1 METRSNNVWVGTVTL
16 ALLAIVAAFVV
27 WVTQIG
33 QGDQQEFDI
42 FFKQSVDGLSKGVAV
57 NYAGVP
63 AGQVSQIELWP
74 QDPSFVRVR
83 IQVVEKIPILQGT
96 TATIQGSFTGGS
108 TIQLNGGVKGAVLIT
123 EPGPGPG
130 NVPVIPTKRGGLGEL
145 LSNAPVLL
153 DRLATVTEKISE
165 MLSDKNQLS
174 IQHILANTDRM
185 SGQFADASPQ
195 VKATLAELQVT
206 LRQATLSLASFER
219 TADSAN
225 AVLGNDGKALA
236 NQLHDAINSAKSA
249 ADSLQSAMSD
259 ARPAIHQLSTSTLP
273 EAEAV
278 IRDLRATSK
287 SLRAVTEKIDEQG
300 AGAVIGGPKLP
311 DYKP

>member
-1 METRSNNVWVGTVTL
+1 METRSNHVWVGTVTL
-16 ALLAIVAAFVV
+16 VLLAMVGAFVI

-33 QGDQQEFDI
+33 KGDQQDFDI
-42 FFKQSVDGLSKGVAV
+42 FFKQSVDGLSKGVSV

-83 IQVVEKIPILQGT
+83 IQVANNIPILQGT

-108 TIQLNGGVKGAVLIT
+108 TIQLNGGLKGAVAIS

-153 DRLATVTEKISE
+153 DRLATVTEKISD

-185 SGQFADASPQ
+185 TGQFADASPQ
-195 VKATLAELQVT
+195 LKTTLTELQAT
-206 LRQATLSLASFER
+206 LRQATLSLASFEQ
-219 TADSAN
+219 TSNSAN
-225 AVLGNDGKALA
+225 AVLGSDGKALA
-236 NQLHDAINSAKSA
+236 KQLHETISSAKNA
-249 ADSLQSAMSD
+249 ADSLQAAMAD
-259 ARPAIHQLSTSTLP
+259 ARPAIRQLSTTTLP

-287 SLRAVTEKIDEQG
+287 SLRAVTDKIDEQG

-311 DYKP
+311 DYRP

>member
-153 DRLATVTEKISE
+153 DRLATVTEKISD

-219 TADSAN
+219 TSDSAN
-225 AVLGNDGKALA
+225 AVLGSDGKALA
-236 NQLHDAINSAKSA
+236 KQLHDTISSAKSA

>member
-219 TADSAN
+219 TSDSAN

-236 NQLHDAINSAKSA
+236 KQLHDTITSAKNA

-259 ARPAIHQLSTSTLP
+259 ARPAIHQLSTSSLP

>member
-219 TADSAN
+219 TSDSAN

-236 NQLHDAINSAKSA
+236 KQLHDTITSAKNA

>member
-16 ALLAIVAAFVV
+16 VLLAIVAAFVI

-33 QGDQQEFDI
+33 KGDQQDFDI

-63 AGQVSQIELWP
+63 AGAVSQIELWP

-83 IQVVEKIPILQGT
+83 IQVSEKIPILQGT

-108 TIQLNGGVKGAVLIT
+108 TIQLNGGVKGAVAIS

-165 MLSDKNQLS
+165 MLSEKNQLS

-206 LRQATLSLASFER
+206 LRQASLSLASFER
-219 TADSAN
+219 TSDSAN
-225 AVLGNDGKALA
+225 AVLGSDGKALA
-236 NQLHDAINSAKSA
+236 KQLHDTIASAKDA
-249 ADSLQSAMSD
+249 ADSLQSAMAD
-259 ARPAIHQLSTSTLP
+259 AKPAIRQLSTSTLP